1 MKQKTLSKSIG
12 KYLGN
17 GRIEL
22 NRYGCE
28 KLIAGNI
35 KRGEV
40 ISEKELLKRINK
52 YLKNETKNIK

>member
-1 MKQKTLSKSIG
+1 MSKPIG

-17 GRIEL
+17 GMIEL

-35 KRGEV
+35 KRGE
-40 ISEKELLKRINK
+40 IITDEELLIRINK
-52 YLKNETKNIK
+52 KLKKAGIK

>member
-1 MKQKTLSKSIG
+1 MTKENKPIG

-17 GRIEL
+17 GIIEL

-28 KLIAGNI
+28 KFIAGNI
-35 KRGEV
+35 KKGEI

-52 YLKNETKNIK
+52 AIKNDKRNM